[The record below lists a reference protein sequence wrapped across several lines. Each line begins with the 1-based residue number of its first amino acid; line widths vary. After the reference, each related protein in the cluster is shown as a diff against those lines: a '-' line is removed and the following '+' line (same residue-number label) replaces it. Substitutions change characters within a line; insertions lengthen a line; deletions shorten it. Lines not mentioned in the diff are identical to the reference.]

1 MAGSKNKKK
10 IPKQNEIPND
20 RQIKQGGNPCAFY
33 DMNPSWRFHKSD
45 PQEWSVDKENLGD
58 IFWDEILPRVKDWDK
73 ITWKEILNEKK
84 DHHPINVDK
93 LTKKAQ
99 KRLEKLHIEA
109 EAVYSLRFK
118 GTHRLYG
125 LIENGVFNVL
135 WFDKNHGDNDGC
147 VCQSHKKHT

>member
-58 IFWDEILPRVKDWDK
+58 IFWDEILP
-73 ITWKEILNEKK
+73 
-84 DHHPINVDK
+84 
-93 LTKKAQ
+93 
-99 KRLEKLHIEA
+99 A
-109 EAVYSLRFK
+109 EALNCSVEDIVNCFK
-118 GTHRLYG
+118 EPQKSFSARM
-125 LIENGVFNVL
+125 
-135 WFDKNHGDNDGC
+135 
-147 VCQSHKKHT
+147 